1 MSATG
6 TTPVSTDQHTST
18 HGTPTPRTS
27 QKELTMTSTQQT
39 PLHDIS
45 SQGYQDRP
53 APRKLT
59 RNTSDKMLGGVSSGL
74 ADYLNVDVTIVRLAF
89 VGLTIITGGVGA
101 IGYLAGWIVIP
112 EDTG

>member
-1 MSATG
+1 
-6 TTPVSTDQHTST
+6 
-18 HGTPTPRTS
+18 
-27 QKELTMTSTQQT
+27 MTSTQQT

-45 SQGYQDRP
+45 NQAGYQDRP

-59 RNTSDKMLGGVSSGL
+59 RNTADKMLGGVSSGL

-112 EDTG
+112 EDKG